1 MVLNNKGE
9 IKMREE
15 LVEKLQEKLNV
26 TDLKDA
32 KPEKLESAL
41 ENQLDEIKDNY
52 DSMFDSMQILRVDM
66 YDTQD
71 ELLKLRIANPQLC
84 PPTNRPP
91 ITEADFVIGD
101 DKITDLAKSTNNGI
115 NIVDKLKNDNSAI
128 SNMAKSVGFTS
139 DMLK

>member
-1 MVLNNKGE
+1 
-9 IKMREE
+9 MRDK
-15 LVEKLQEKLNV
+15 LVEKLQKELNV
-26 TDLKDA
+26 SDLKDA
-32 KPEKLESAL
+32 KPEELEGAL

-91 ITEADFVIGD
+91 ITEADFVINDD
-101 DKITDLAKSTNNGI
+101 DKITNLAKSTNNGI
-115 NIVDKLKNDNSAI
+115 NIVDRLKKDNSAI
-128 SNMAKSVGFTS
+128 SNKAKSVGFTS

>member
-1 MVLNNKGE
+1 
-9 IKMREE
+9 MREE

-26 TDLKDA
+26 SDLKDA

-52 DSMFDSMQILRVDM
+52 DSMFDSMQILRLDM

-91 ITEADFVIGD
+91 ITEADFVINDD
-101 DKITDLAKSTNNGI
+101 DKITNLAKSINTGI
-115 NIVDKLKNDNSAI
+115 NIVEKLKKDDSAILDKLK
-128 SNMAKSVGFTS
+128 
-139 DMLK
+139 